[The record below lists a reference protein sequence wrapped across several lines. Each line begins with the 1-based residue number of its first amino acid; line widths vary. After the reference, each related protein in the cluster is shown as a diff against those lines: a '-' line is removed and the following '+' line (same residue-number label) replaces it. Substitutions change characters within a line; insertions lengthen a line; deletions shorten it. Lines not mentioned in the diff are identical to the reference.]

1 MRLLGRLME
10 SRATT
15 FQQVWGSDGEWD
27 RGGTWAGKAVTRDS
41 MLGLSAVF
49 ACIRFIVDAVST
61 LPLHDFGPDGE
72 APDQPAWME
81 QPIPADPSMTLVVHL
96 QQVASSL
103 LIDGNSFTFADP
115 NVYNPAEL
123 RVLDPRKMDI
133 RRGPKGAP
141 IYRVDN
147 VEYDWTNIIHI
158 PLLRLPGEL
167 RGLAPLEAERQTFSS
182 AIAAEEY
189 GARFLGNGTTLGGV
203 IEMPAGIDLDE
214 DQAKELVD
222 KFELR
227 YSGSK
232 NAHRPGLLTGG
243 AKWSALSVTPEQA
256 QFLQTRQYDDERI
269 FRIFR
274 VPPALAGMVREGAT
288 SNASSVSQAL
298 AFEKHTIRPFVTL
311 IETAYR
317 ALVPPGHYL
326 KFNTKG
332 LLRGDPKTQ
341 AEIYQIELNTRQ
353 KTVDEVRALDEYA
366 ALGGENGG
374 LLDTPNNQVADPRFE
389 SVGTLIRAGFDPAAS
404 LVAVGLPPI
413 EHTGA
418 APVTVQAVETP
429 NNNAPGAAP
438 MPEPMPEPDADADE
452 RMVRSV
458 IDRDPETGRIVGVHE
473 ELIA

>member
-10 SRATT
+10 SRAVTY
-15 FQQVWGSDGEWD
+15 QQVWGADGDWD

-61 LPLHDFGPDGE
+61 LPLHDFGPEGE
-72 APDQPAWME
+72 AEDQPDWLE
-81 QPIPADPSMTLVVHL
+81 RPIPRDPSTTLVVHL
-96 QQVASSL
+96 QQVASAL

-115 NVYNPAEL
+115 DITNPAEL
-123 RVLDPRKMDI
+123 RVLDPRKVDI
-133 RRGPKGAP
+133 RRGGDGAP
-141 IYRVDN
+141 RYRVDN

-203 IEMPAGIDLDE
+203 IEMPAGVDLDE

-243 AKWSALSVTPEQA
+243 ATWKQLSVTPEQA

-341 AEIYQIELNTRQ
+341 ADIYHLSLTDKWQ
-353 KTVDEVRALDEYA
+353 TVDEVRALEDMEPF
-366 ALGGENGG
+366 GGEDGG
-374 LLDTPNNQVADPRFE
+374 LL
-389 SVGTLIRAGFDPAAS
+389 
-404 LVAVGLPPI
+404 
-413 EHTGA
+413 
-418 APVTVQAVETP
+418 ETP

-438 MPEPMPEPDADADE
+438 MPEPMPEPDADEANMRALTTVALSALSDPRPAPVSVTVQNRGE
-452 RMVRSV
+452 HLVRSV
-458 IDRDPETGRIVGVHE
+458 IDRDPETGRIIGAHE

>member
-1 MRLLGRLME
+1 MRLLGRLVE
-10 SRATT
+10 SRAVT
-15 FQQVWGSDGEWD
+15 FQQVWGSDGDWD
-27 RGGTWAGKAVTRDS
+27 RGGTWAGKAVTVDS

-61 LPLHDFGPDGE
+61 LPVHDYGPEGE
-72 APDQPAWME
+72 SPE
-81 QPIPADPSMTLVVHL
+81 QPEWLERPIPRDPSTTLVVHL

-115 NVYNPAEL
+115 NIANPAEL
-123 RVLDPRKMDI
+123 RVLDPRKVDI
-133 RRGPKGAP
+133 RRGRDGMPL
-141 IYRVDN
+141 YRVAN

-167 RGLAPLEAERQTFSS
+167 RGLAPLETERQTFSS

-203 IEMPAGIDLDE
+203 IGMPAGVEITE

-222 KFELR
+222 KFEMR

-232 NAHRPGLLTGG
+232 NSHRPGLLTGG
-243 AKWSALSVTPEQA
+243 ATWTPLSVTPEQA

-311 IETAYR
+311 IEEGYR
-317 ALVPPGHYL
+317 TLVPPGHYL

-341 AEIYQIELNTRQ
+341 AEIYHYGLTD
-353 KTVDEVRALDEYA
+353 KWLKVDETRGFEDMAPF
-366 ALGGENGG
+366 GGEAGG
-374 LLDTPNNQVADPRFE
+374 LL
-389 SVGTLIRAGFDPAAS
+389 
-404 LVAVGLPPI
+404 
-413 EHTGA
+413 
-418 APVTVQAVETP
+418 ETP
-429 NNNAPGAAP
+429 NNNAPSAEPA
-438 MPEPMPEPDADADE
+438 PMPEPDADEANMRALTTVALTALSDPRPAPVSVTVQNRGE
-452 RMVRSV
+452 RMIRSI
-458 IDRDPETGRIVGVHE
+458 IDRDPQTGRIIGAHE

>member
-15 FQQVWGSDGEWD
+15 FQQVWGADGNWD
-27 RGGTWAGKAVTRDS
+27 RGGTWAGKSVTRDS

-61 LPLHDFGPDGE
+61 LPVHDFGPEGQ
-72 APDQPAWME
+72 APDQPEWLE
-81 QPIPADPSMTLVVHL
+81 RPIPRDPSTTLVVHL
-96 QQVASSL
+96 QQLVASL
-103 LIDGNSFTFADP
+103 LIEGNSFTFADP
-115 NVYNPAEL
+115 DIYNPAEL
-123 RVLDPRKMDI
+123 RVLDPRKVDL
-133 RRGPKGAP
+133 RRGRDGAP
-141 IYRVDN
+141 IYRIDN
-147 VEYDWTNIIHI
+147 IDWDWTNVVHI
-158 PLLRLPGEL
+158 PLIRLPGEL

-203 IEMPAGIDLDE
+203 IEMPPGVELDE
-214 DQAKELVD
+214 DQAKDLVD

-243 AKWSALSVTPEQA
+243 ATWKQLSVTPEQA

-269 FRIFR
+269 FRIYR

-298 AFEKHTIRPFVTL
+298 AFEKHTIRPLVTL

-317 ALVPPGHYL
+317 GLVPPGHYL

-332 LLRGDPKTQ
+332 LLRGDPRTQ
-341 AEIYQIELNTRQ
+341 AEIYHYGLTDKWQ
-353 KTVDEVRALDEYA
+353 TVDETRGFEDMAPF
-366 ALGGENGG
+366 GGTDGG
-374 LLDTPNNQVADPRFE
+374 LLQ
-389 SVGTLIRAGFDPAAS
+389 
-404 LVAVGLPPI
+404 
-413 EHTGA
+413 
-418 APVTVQAVETP
+418 TP
-429 NNNAPGAAP
+429 NNNAPNGGLIPPPSANGA
-438 MPEPMPEPDADADE
+438 
-452 RMVRSV
+452 
-458 IDRDPETGRIVGVHE
+458 
-473 ELIA
+473 